1 MHSGVPGLWLTRS
14 DGAPNSDSPHII
26 YSLRLHAVR
35 TRGRPEASPSQ
46 DPERVIHRASGACGA
61 SKSTGLRR
69 VGGSPS
75 HIPVL
80 DGSGEAAPWSY
91 EGSPRR
97 RTPTASARRTMRRLD
112 SAGWERGAV
121 DAPASPASPARAE
134 PPRPSGAAPAEQH
147 GRRQCGERYHPPG
160 IPLRRRPP
168 HPITTPPTT
177 APPSRTRRWAEGPRR
192 RALGEEEPQGGGL
205 TGERRAPTEGIGE
218 GGTRRGGAG
227 GRKGRPGGRT
237 GGGWGKGGGANGTR
251 TRNPLL
257 AKQVRYQLRHGP
269 CGAVI

>member
-14 DGAPNSDSPHII
+14 DGTPNSDSPHII

-75 HIPVL
+75 HLPVL

-121 DAPASPASPARAE
+121 DAPASPASPH
-134 PPRPSGAAPAEQH
+134 PPSGAAPAEQH

-177 APPSRTRRWAEGPRR
+177 APPSRTRRWAEGIRGRRATGRRSHRGKKSPDGGHRGRGDPEGRR
-192 RALGEEEPQGGGL
+192 RGSEGEA
-205 TGERRAPTEGIGE
+205 RWKN
-218 GGTRRGGAG
+218 RG
-227 GRKGRPGGRT
+227 RM
-237 GGGWGKGGGANGTR
+237 GKR
-251 TRNPLL
+251 WWSQRDSNP
-257 AKQVRYQLRHGP
+257 
-269 CGAVI
+269 

>member
-1 MHSGVPGLWLTRS
+1 MSFVHTCGHRCGELWITLSTALSTTGDNRAVSALETPRARPHYPPPRRTPGSTAVHSGVPGLWLTRS

-35 TRGRPEASPSQ
+35 TRGGLEASPSQ

-80 DGSGEAAPWSY
+80 DGSGKTAPWSY

-134 PPRPSGAAPAEQH
+134 PPRPSGAAPPEQH

-168 HPITTPPTT
+168 HPITTTT
-177 APPSRTRRWAEGPRR
+177 APPSRASRWAESPRR
-192 RALGEEEPQGGGL
+192 RA
-205 TGERRAPTEGIGE
+205 
-218 GGTRRGGAG
+218 
-227 GRKGRPGGRT
+227 
-237 GGGWGKGGGANGTR
+237 
-251 TRNPLL
+251 
-257 AKQVRYQLRHGP
+257 
-269 CGAVI
+269 

>member
-1 MHSGVPGLWLTRS
+1 MHSEVPGLWLTRS
-14 DGAPNSDSPHII
+14 DGAPNSDSSHII

-35 TRGRPEASPSQ
+35 TRGGPEASPSQ

-80 DGSGEAAPWSY
+80 DGSGKAAPWSY

-112 SAGWERGAV
+112 SAGWERGVV
-121 DAPASPASPARAE
+121 DAPASPASPAQAE
-134 PPRPSGAAPAEQH
+134 PLRPSGAAPAEQH

-192 RALGEEEPQGGGL
+192 RALGEEEPQGGGHR
-205 TGERRAPTEGIGE
+205 GKENPD
-218 GGTRRGGAG
+218 GGHRGGG
-227 GRKGRPGGRT
+227 PGGEAQGVGRGGPVEEQWEDGEKVVEPT
-237 GGGWGKGGGANGTR
+237 GLEPVTPCLQSRCAANCAMAPVGR
-251 TRNPLL
+251 
-257 AKQVRYQLRHGP
+257 
-269 CGAVI
+269 

>member
-147 GRRQCGERYHPPG
+147 GRRQCGERYHPPR

-168 HPITTPPTT
+168 HSITTTT
-177 APPSRTRRWAEGPRR
+177 APPSRASSWAEGPRR
-192 RALGEEEPQGGGL
+192 RALGEEEPQGGGHR
-205 TGERRAPTEGIGE
+205 GKESPDGGHRGRGDPEGR
-218 GGTRRGGAG
+218 RRGSEGEA
-227 GRKGRPGGRT
+227 RWKNR
-237 GGGWGKGGGANGTR
+237 GGWGKGGGANGTR

-257 AKQVRYQLRHGP
+257 AKQVRCQLRHGP

>member
-1 MHSGVPGLWLTRS
+1 MLFEREE
-14 DGAPNSDSPHII
+14 D
-26 YSLRLHAVR
+26 LRHL
-35 TRGRPEASPSQ
+35 
-46 DPERVIHRASGACGA
+46 RARIRREL
-61 SKSTGLRR
+61 STGRREPAGRRSPQGSRR

-75 HIPVL
+75 HLPVL

-192 RALGEEEPQGGGL
+192 RALGEEEPQGGGHRGKESPDGGHR
-205 TGERRAPTEGIGE
+205 GE
-218 GGTRRGGAG
+218 GTRRGGAG

-237 GGGWGKGGGANGTR
+237 GEDGGKMVEPTGLEPVTPCLQSRCAANCAMAPVGR
-251 TRNPLL
+251 
-257 AKQVRYQLRHGP
+257 
-269 CGAVI
+269 

>member
-26 YSLRLHAVR
+26 RSPRLHAVR

-46 DPERVIHRASGACGA
+46 DPERVIHRASEACGA

-75 HIPVL
+75 HLPVL

-97 RTPTASARRTMRRLD
+97 RTPTASARHTMRRLD
-112 SAGWERGAV
+112 SAGWKKGVV

-168 HPITTPPTT
+168 HPITTTT
-177 APPSRTRRWAEGPRR
+177 APPSRASSWAESPRR
-192 RALGEEEPQGGGL
+192 RALGEEEPQGGGHR
-205 TGERRAPTEGIGE
+205 GKESPDGGHRGRGDPEGR
-218 GGTRRGGAG
+218 RRGSEGEARWKNR
-227 GRKGRPGGRT
+227 GRM
-237 GGGWGKGGGANGTR
+237 GKR
-251 TRNPLL
+251 WWSQRDSNP
-257 AKQVRYQLRHGP
+257 
-269 CGAVI
+269 

>member
-35 TRGRPEASPSQ
+35 TRGGLEASPSQ

-75 HIPVL
+75 HLPVL
-80 DGSGEAAPWSY
+80 DGSGKAAPWSY

-168 HPITTPPTT
+168 HPITTTT
-177 APPSRTRRWAEGPRR
+177 APPSRASRWAE
-192 RALGEEEPQGGGL
+192 RAPGGGHRRKKSRREEG
-205 TGERRAPTEGIGE
+205 TGERRAPTEGIGGE
-218 GGTRRGGAG
+218 GTRRGGAG

-257 AKQVRYQLRHGP
+257 AKQVRCQLRHGP